1 MTDNPLHQP
10 ALISMLKAMEAIFTG
25 FDVDFYVVGAVAR
38 DYHLSAKEGAAALRK
53 TNDVDLAIMLNDA
66 GQFNQIKDALIAS
79 GDFTADPSEHI
90 KMYYK
95 KGLEVDLLPF
105 GKIESANGFVF
116 LQPPNM
122 FTLNMPGFKEIY
134 PFVEEVAFDDG
145 LSVKVCTV
153 EGIVI
158 LKLIAYRDRPSRTK
172 DITDIEH
179 IIEVY
184 FDLCDE
190 NIYEEHFEVMDLYP
204 VEAGNYLQL
213 ISARVIGRKMQVILK
228 ESAELRTL
236 IKSILEKRNEEWAE
250 ALLAGMED
258 EK

>member
-1 MTDNPLHQP
+1 
-10 ALISMLKAMEAIFTG
+10 MEAILSE

-38 DYHLSAKEGAAALRK
+38 DYHLSAKEGTAALRK

-66 GQFNQIKDALIAS
+66 SQFNQIKDKLIAS
-79 GDFTADPSEHI
+79 GNFTADDSEHI
-90 KMYYK
+90 KLYYK
-95 KGLEVDLLPF
+95 KGLEVDLIPF
-105 GKIESANGFVF
+105 GKIESANGFVY

-134 PFVEEVAFDDG
+134 PFVEEIVFEGD

-179 IIEVY
+179 IIKVY

-190 NIYEEHFEVMDLYP
+190 NIYEEHMDVMDLYP
-204 VEAGNYLQL
+204 VGNIRYLPL
-213 ISARVIGRKMQVILK
+213 VSARVIGRKMQVILQ
-228 ESAELRTL
+228 ESNELRNL
-236 IKSILEKRNEEWAE
+236 IKSILEKRYEDWAE
-250 ALLAGMED
+250 ALIAGMED
-258 EK
+258 NYSQP